1 MVKIRQFI
9 KNELITSKFENTSV
23 LKKIDL
29 SGNNMSV
36 SIDILFRFIYG
47 LFSVSWAS
55 LEDLSLDGCS
65 LDSKFANCLDGG
77 LEKCFNDVLTRLK
90 GVDKKYGLNS
100 FIPSLKLRSLN
111 VANNFS
117 MEEFSAKVMFEAFL
131 NYAG

>member
-1 MVKIRQFI
+1 
-9 KNELITSKFENTSV
+9 
-23 LKKIDL
+23 
-29 SGNNMSV
+29 MSV

>member
-65 LDSKFANCLDGG
+65 LDSKFANCLEGG
-77 LEKCFNDVLTRLK
+77 LEKCFNDVLSKLK
-90 GVDKKYGLNS
+90 GVDKKYGLN
-100 FIPSLKLRSLN
+100 
-111 VANNFS
+111 
-117 MEEFSAKVMFEAFL
+117 
-131 NYAG
+131 